1 MSEQYTYAVA
11 RIRALEVSL
20 FSDSTIDQLIAC
32 QNYDQALQFL
42 EEKGWGDA
50 ESSGDAEKILTRE
63 EEKTWEVV
71 KELSIGMEHFDVLS
85 YPKLFHNLKAAVKEV
100 CTGDKNRHIYYEDVR
115 IPGEEMRKIV
125 EDRDFGK
132 LPDSMRIAG
141 EEAYET
147 LLHTG
152 DGQLCDVI
160 IDRAALDAIY
170 QAGKE
175 SPDKIIQDYAEST
188 VAVADIKIAVR
199 SQKTAKSTDFM
210 KRAMAECDSL
220 SVSQLSKAALSG
232 MDAICEYLRGTAY
245 AEGADALAESPSA
258 FERWCDN
265 RIIQTISPEK
275 YHANMP
281 WYQEQISN
289 CTYRQF
295 TTGFFYGKPDEN
307 TQIYDSNT
315 YVREYTY
322 LGFAEEIDERGLA
335 RLTQRNKFSV
345 GETIEIMKP
354 DGRNIPVTV
363 EAIYNEE
370 GESMESAPHAQQ
382 RIYVKLNETPEVFDI
397 LRRGE

>member
-32 QNYDQALQFL
+32 QSYEQALQFL
-42 EEKGWGDA
+42 EEKGWGDT
-50 ESSGDAEKILTRE
+50 ESSGNAEEILTRE

-132 LPDSMRIAG
+132 LPDSMWIAG

-160 IDRAALDAIY
+160 IDRAALDAIRA
-170 QAGKE
+170 AGERSKE
-175 SPDKIIQDYAEST
+175 EIVRQYAEST
-188 VAVADIKIAVR
+188 VAVADIRIAVR
-199 SQKTAKSTDFM
+199 ACKTGKSSDFM
-210 KRAMAECDSL
+210 KKAMAECDTL
-220 SVSQLSKAALSG
+220 DKERLIHAAVSG
-232 MDAICEYLRGTAY
+232 MDQIMGYL
-245 AEGADALAESPSA
+245 AETKYGDGALALAESASA

-265 RIIQTISPEK
+265 QIMETIRPQLYNSFSLGPLVAYVLARENEIKTVRIILTGKRSGLPEEFIRER
-275 YHANMP
+275 AREM
-281 WYQEQISN
+281 
-289 CTYRQF
+289 
-295 TTGFFYGKPDEN
+295 
-307 TQIYDSNT
+307 
-315 YVREYTY
+315 YV
-322 LGFAEEIDERGLA
+322 
-335 RLTQRNKFSV
+335 
-345 GETIEIMKP
+345 
-354 DGRNIPVTV
+354 
-363 EAIYNEE
+363 
-370 GESMESAPHAQQ
+370 
-382 RIYVKLNETPEVFDI
+382 
-397 LRRGE
+397 